1 MVKISKISKISII
14 GLYFSDYNWKELF
27 ENIDSR
33 EYEQEVDQIFYS
45 DLINLRAVSGFGKL
59 KSKHL
64 GLQCRSQNL
73 ILIGMRILY

>member
-1 MVKISKISKISII
+1 MWLKFQKYSKNFNNWLHI
-14 GLYFSDYNWKELF
+14 FSDYNWKELF

-59 KSKHL
+59 KVST
-64 GLQCRSQNL
+64 
-73 ILIGMRILY
+73 